1 MTKTEL
7 ARNEPL
13 VKLKTV
19 SKSDYRFLYNL
30 LMERDARANIS
41 HKKMPTYNQHV
52 AFVSAKPYSKW
63 YVILYDTNEAGS
75 IYLTSQNE
83 IGIFI
88 KKSFQNKQIGN
99 IALRKLIQKNP
110 KKRYLANVNPKN
122 KKSIRFFKNNPAF
135 FIIVFR
141 FFVGIFSTTSEEYSC
156 ISSIFLIPW

>member
-63 YVILYDTNEAGS
+63 YVILYDTNKAGS

-88 KKSFQNKQIGN
+88 KKSFQSKQLGN
-99 IALRKLIQKNP
+99 IALRKMIQKNP
-110 KKRYLANVNPKN
+110 KKRYLANVSPKN
-122 KKSIRFFKNNPAF
+122 KNSINFFKKNKFRLIQYTFELNNK
-135 FIIVFR
+135 I
-141 FFVGIFSTTSEEYSC
+141 
-156 ISSIFLIPW
+156 

>member
-1 MTKTEL
+1 MV
-7 ARNEPL
+7 RNEPL
-13 VKLKTV
+13 VKLKAV

-52 AFVSAKPYSKW
+52 SFVSAKPYSKW
-63 YVILYDTNEAGS
+63 YVILYDTNKAGS

-122 KKSIRFFKNNPAF
+122 KKSICFFKNNGF
-135 FIIVFR
+135 K
-141 FFVGIFSTTSEEYSC
+141 
-156 ISSIFLIPW
+156 LIQYTLELSKI

>member
-41 HKKMPTYNQHV
+41 HKKIPTYNKHV

-63 YVILYDTNEAGS
+63 YVILYDTNKAGS
-75 IYLTSQNE
+75 IYLSSQNE

-88 KKSFQNKQIGN
+88 KKSFQGKQLEN
-99 IALRKLIQKNP
+99 IALRKMIQKNP
-110 KKRYLANVNPKN
+110 KKRYLANVSPQN
-122 KKSIRFFKNNPAF
+122 KKSIRFFRNNGF
-135 FIIVFR
+135 K
-141 FFVGIFSTTSEEYSC
+141 
-156 ISSIFLIPW
+156 LIQHTFELSKT

>member
-13 VKLKTV
+13 VKLKTI

-52 AFVSAKPYSKW
+52 SFVSAKPYSKW
-63 YVILYDTNEAGS
+63 YVILYDTNKVGS

-88 KKSFQNKQIGN
+88 KKSFQGKQLAN
-99 IALRKLIQKNP
+99 IALRKMIQKNQ
-110 KKRYLANVNPKN
+110 KKRYLANVSPQN
-122 KKSIRFFKNNPAF
+122 KKSIRFFKNNGF
-135 FIIVFR
+135 K
-141 FFVGIFSTTSEEYSC
+141 
-156 ISSIFLIPW
+156 LIQHTFELSKT

>member
-1 MTKTEL
+1 M
-7 ARNEPL
+7 
-13 VKLKTV
+13 KLKPV
-19 SKSDYRFLYNL
+19 SKSDYRFLYDL
-30 LMERDARANIS
+30 LMERDTRVNIS

-52 AFVSAKPYSKW
+52 SFVSAKPYSKW
-63 YVILYDTNEAGS
+63 YVILYRVNKVGS

-122 KKSIRFFKNNPAF
+122 KKSIRFFKNSGF
-135 FIIVFR
+135 K
-141 FFVGIFSTTSEEYSC
+141 
-156 ISSIFLIPW
+156 LIQYTFELSKIKN

>member
-1 MTKTEL
+1 MAK
-7 ARNEPL
+7 NESTI
-13 VKLKTV
+13 KIKSV

-41 HKKMPTYNQHV
+41 HKKMPTYNEHV
-52 AFVSAKPYSKW
+52 KFVSSKPYPKW
-63 YVILYDTNEAGS
+63 YIILCDVNRAGS

-88 KKSFQNKQIGN
+88 KKSFQNKQIGD

-122 KKSIRFFKNNPAF
+122 KKSICFFKNHGF
-135 FIIVFR
+135 K
-141 FFVGIFSTTSEEYSC
+141 
-156 ISSIFLIPW
+156 LIQYTFELSKI

>member
-63 YVILYDTNEAGS
+63 YVILYDTNKAGS

-88 KKSFQNKQIGN
+88 KKSFQSKQLGN
-99 IALRKLIQKNP
+99 IALHKMIQKNP
-110 KKRYLANVNPKN
+110 KKRYLANVNPQN
-122 KKSIRFFKNNPAF
+122 KKSMRFFKNNGF
-135 FIIVFR
+135 K
-141 FFVGIFSTTSEEYSC
+141 
-156 ISSIFLIPW
+156 LIQYTFELSKT

>member
-63 YVILYDTNEAGS
+63 YVILYDTNKAGS
-75 IYLTSQNE
+75 IYLSSQNE

-88 KKSFQNKQIGN
+88 KKSFQSKQLEN
-99 IALRKLIQKNP
+99 IALRKMIQKNP
-110 KKRYLANVNPKN
+110 KKRYLANVSPQN
-122 KKSIRFFKNNPAF
+122 KKSIRFFKNNGF
-135 FIIVFR
+135 K
-141 FFVGIFSTTSEEYSC
+141 
-156 ISSIFLIPW
+156 LIQHTFELSKT

>member
-1 MTKTEL
+1 MIKTEL
-7 ARNEPL
+7 ARNELL

-41 HKKMPTYNQHV
+41 HKKMPTYYQHV

-63 YVILYDTNEAGS
+63 YVILYDTNKAGS
-75 IYLTSQNE
+75 IYLSSQNE

-88 KKSFQNKQIGN
+88 KKSFQNKQIGD
-99 IALRKLIQKNP
+99 IALHTLIKKNP

-122 KKSIRFFKNNPAF
+122 KKSISFFKKNGF
-135 FIIVFR
+135 K
-141 FFVGIFSTTSEEYSC
+141 
-156 ISSIFLIPW
+156 LIQYTFELCKT

>member
-1 MTKTEL
+1 MAK
-7 ARNEPL
+7 NEPTI
-13 VKLKTV
+13 KIKSV

-41 HKKMPTYNQHV
+41 HKKMPTYNEHV
-52 AFVSAKPYSKW
+52 KFVSSKPYPKW
-63 YVILYDTNEAGS
+63 YIILCDVNRAGS

-88 KKSFQNKQIGN
+88 KKSFQNKQIGD

-122 KKSIRFFKNNPAF
+122 KKSICFFKNHGF
-135 FIIVFR
+135 K
-141 FFVGIFSTTSEEYSC
+141 
-156 ISSIFLIPW
+156 LIQYTFELSKI